1 MVESV
6 SRCRVGI
13 NLLFCLATL
22 SGLFWNLLCRARGD
36 NSIAMSAYTLHSKL
50 SGWGWW
56 GCRYGDGTDC
66 QFIFFPL
73 DFVLPPMT
81 ILGWCELDRHHLHNR
96 QFTRW
101 NNVLC
106 RVNFVG
112 CCFLR
117 CLDLIHHVL
126 NDPLIRIN
134 WSNALQIIRL
144 ITGEHVFCWEF
155 IVSAIG
161 IWLWLHLQK

>member
-1 MVESV
+1 MQIHRTNFDNIMCVRLNRYKNSGARWLSHSSV

-66 QFIFFPL
+66 QFILFFSL

-112 CCFLR
+112 CWFFALFR
-117 CLDLIHHVL
+117 PH
-126 NDPLIRIN
+126 PPRFERSIN
-134 WSNALQIIRL
+134 
-144 ITGEHVFCWEF
+144 
-155 IVSAIG
+155 
-161 IWLWLHLQK
+161 